1 MNDFDEEKIDRL
13 LCDQSL
19 TMSPY
24 EKVLEEQKRRIRWKE
39 YEKEVVERKFDWFL
53 RKEMGEFYNYDPR
66 DDF

>member
-24 EKVLEEQKRRIRWKE
+24 EKVLEEKERRDRWKAHQANR
-39 YEKEVVERKFDWFL
+39 VERRFDWFV
-53 RKEMGEFYNYDPR
+53 RDAMGDFYHYDPR
-66 DDF
+66 DD